1 MINRLVNAYESD
13 IIQTRRYLHQFPEP
27 SWEEYETSKFIQ
39 KELDQLG
46 IKYKS
51 IAGTGIVATIEG
63 KNPGKVVA
71 LRADMDALA
80 VQEENDIFYKSK
92 NDGVMHAC
100 GHDGHMSM
108 LLGAAKVLVEM
119 IDHINGTIKLLF
131 QPAEER
137 IEGAKRMIKEGA
149 IDDVDG
155 ILGIH
160 LWADLPTGTINCESG
175 PRMASGDYIVIDIE
189 GSGGHGSMPHQCV
202 DPAVVAASFML
213 NVQAMTT
220 RETNPLMPLVF
231 TFGEVSC
238 GTRYNVISDKAHL
251 EGTVRCFEPDI
262 RENLEEQITRYGEN
276 IAKAYRAKFQLEFNK
291 GTPPT
296 INDPK
301 IVELVESTILNYL
314 DSEALITM
322 KKTTGSEDM
331 AYYLKEI
338 PGAIA
343 FVGCKN
349 SDKKA
354 DFPHHH
360 PKFNIDEDSL
370 KIGTNLYVRFAINF
384 LNNENNGL
392 Y

>member
-1 MINRLVNAYESD
+1 MISQLIHENQSY
-13 IIQTRRYLHQFPEP
+13 IIKLRRHFHQFPEP
-27 SWEEYETSKFIQ
+27 SWEEYETSKYIK

-46 IKYKS
+46 IAYES
-51 IAGTGIVATIEG
+51 IAETGIVATIEG
-63 KNPGKVVA
+63 KHKDKIVA

-80 VQEENDIFYKSK
+80 VQEENDLPYKSK

-100 GHDGHMSM
+100 GHDGHTAM
-108 LLGAAKVLVEM
+108 LLGAAKVLVALQDE
-119 IDHINGTIKLLF
+119 INGTVKLLF

-137 IEGAKRMIKEGA
+137 IEGAKKMIDEGA
-149 IDDVDG
+149 ITDVDS

-160 LWADLPTGTINCESG
+160 LWAELPTGTINCEPG

-202 DPAVVAASFML
+202 DPSVVAASFML
-213 NVQAMTT
+213 SVQAMTT
-220 RETNPLMPLVF
+220 RETNPLESLVF

-238 GTRYNVISDKAHL
+238 GTRYNVIPDKAHL
-251 EGTVRCFEPDI
+251 EGTVRCFDPEI
-262 RENLEEQITRYGEN
+262 RQKLEEQINRYGEN
-276 IAKAYRAKFQLEFNK
+276 IAKAYNASFHLDFNE

-296 INDPK
+296 INDNK
-301 IVELVESTILNYL
+301 TVAIVESTITDYL
-314 DSEALITM
+314 GSEALM
-322 KKTTGSEDM
+322 SMNKTTGSEDM

-343 FVGCKN
+343 FVGCNN
-349 SDKKA
+349 SVKGA

-370 KIGTNLYVRFAINF
+370 TIGTELYVRFAINF
-384 LNNENNGL
+384 LNEK
-392 Y
+392 